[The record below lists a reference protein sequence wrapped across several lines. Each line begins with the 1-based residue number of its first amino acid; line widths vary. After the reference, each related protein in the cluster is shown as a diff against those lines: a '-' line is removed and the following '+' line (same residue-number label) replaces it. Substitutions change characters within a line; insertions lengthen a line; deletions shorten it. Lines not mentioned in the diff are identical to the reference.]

1 MAAGAQGYAY
11 DALRRT
17 AHLAR
22 TVWGDEVYAALLEQA
37 AGDLRD
43 RFQRD
48 FWMPEHAFPA
58 LALDG
63 DGRHV
68 DALASDAG
76 HLLWSGLLDKEYGEL
91 VGRRLL
97 EPDFFSGWG
106 VRTLA
111 SGQPAVPP
119 AVVPPRLG
127 LAARQRADHAGAGE
141 VRPARRGPYGRPRA
155 GRRRHRGGAPAA
167 GGPCGVR
174 ARQSWGAC
182 AVSAC
187 VRTGVPLGG
196 GSIGA
201 ADGSWG
207 CLRS

>member
-1 MAAGAQGYAY
+1 MAAGAQGYAN

-17 AHLAR
+17 AWIAR
-22 TVWGDEVYAALLEQA
+22 TVWADETYAALLEQA

-48 FWMPEHAFPA
+48 FWMPDRSFPA

-63 DGRHV
+63 EGRQL

-76 HLLWSGLLDKEYGEL
+76 HLLWSGLLDKEYGEA

-111 SGQPAVPP
+111 AGQAAYHPLSYHRGSVWPHDNALIT
-119 AVVPPRLG
+119 LG
-127 LAARQRADHAGAGE
+127 LARYGLHDEARTVAHGLVDAANATGHRLPEVIAG
-141 VRPARRGPYGRPRA
+141 YGRDAHAEPVPYP
-155 GRRRHRGGAPAA
+155 H
-167 GGPCGVR
+167 
-174 ARQSWGAC
+174 
-182 AVSAC
+182 AC
-187 VRTGVPLGG
+187 VRESRAAAAPLALLTAVGG
-196 GSIGA
+196 A
-201 ADGSWG
+201 
-207 CLRS
+207 

>member
-17 AHLAR
+17 AWVAR
-22 TVWGDEVYAALLEQA
+22 TVWKDETYAALLEQA
-37 AGDLRD
+37 AADLRD

-48 FWMPEHAFPA
+48 FWMPDRTFPA

-63 DGRHV
+63 EGRQV

-106 VRTLA
+106 C
-111 SGQPAVPP
+111 G
-119 AVVPPRLG
+119 
-127 LAARQRADHAGAGE
+127 HW
-141 VRPARRGPYGRPRA
+141 RPD
-155 GRRRHRGGAPAA
+155 RRRITRSRITGGR
-167 GGPCGVR
+167 CG
-174 ARQSWGAC
+174 
-182 AVSAC
+182 
-187 VRTGVPLGG
+187 RTTT
-196 GSIGA
+196 
-201 ADGSWG
+201 
-207 CLRS
+207 R